1 VTEVRCLRSGGARA
15 SDPVFFD
22 IEKHHRIGDDFGGIL
37 LVAQIDLALN
47 TLHGGGVEVQI
58 CRKGRVSQGAILM
71 RF

>member
-1 VTEVRCLRSGGARA
+1 
-15 SDPVFFD
+15 
-22 IEKHHRIGDDFGGIL
+22 

-58 CRKGRVSQGAILM
+58 CRKGRVSQEAILM